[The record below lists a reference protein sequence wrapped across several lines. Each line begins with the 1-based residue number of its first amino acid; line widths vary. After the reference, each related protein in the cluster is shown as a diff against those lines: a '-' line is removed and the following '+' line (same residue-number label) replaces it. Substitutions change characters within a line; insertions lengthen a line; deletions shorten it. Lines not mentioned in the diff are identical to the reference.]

1 MSRTSV
7 LSATRRREKEGA
19 MPVWTF
25 TSGPNKVRRALGA
38 RLLLKPLT

>member
-1 MSRTSV
+1 
-7 LSATRRREKEGA
+7 

-38 RLLLKPLT
+38 LLLLKLLLKPLT